1 MDNREIKSIIE
12 GLLFTFGE
20 PIESSEMAKVM
31 DLTNKEVL
39 SILLEM
45 KDEFDYNRRGI
56 RIIRFNNSFQLSTR
70 PEHHD
75 WIKTVVQGR
84 NTRPLSN
91 AALETLS
98 IVAYKQPVT
107 KADID
112 HIRGV
117 KSDRSLETL
126 IGRRLVKEIGKLD
139 KPGKPNIY
147 GTTDEFLKYFGLQS
161 LQELPPV
168 DNFTIEDKGIEEF
181 YNEG

>member
-1 MDNREIKSIIE
+1 MEKREVKSIIE

-20 PIESSEMAKVM
+20 PIESNEIAKVLDM
-31 DLTNKEVL
+31 NNKEVL
-39 SILLEM
+39 SIILEM

-56 RIIRFNNSFQLSTR
+56 RIVRFNNSFQLGTR
-70 PEHHD
+70 PEHHQ
-75 WIKTVVQGR
+75 WIKMIVQDR
-84 NTRPLSN
+84 NTRSLSN

-98 IVAYKQPVT
+98 IVAYKQPAT

-126 IGRRLVKEIGKLD
+126 IGRRLVKELGKLD

-147 GTTDEFLKYFGLQS
+147 GTTDEFLRYFGLQS
-161 LQELPPV
+161 
-168 DNFTIEDKGIEEF
+168 IEDLPSVEGFNVEE
-181 YNEG
+181 EE

>member
-1 MDNREIKSIIE
+1 MDKREIKSIIE

-20 PIESSEMAKVM
+20 PIDCNEVAKV
-31 DLTNKEVL
+31 LGIPNKEVL

-45 KDEFDYNRRGI
+45 KDEFDFNRRGI
-56 RIIRFNNSFQLSTR
+56 RIIRFNNSFQLGTR
-70 PEHHD
+70 PEHHE
-75 WIKTVVQGR
+75 WIKQIVQGR
-84 NTRPLSN
+84 NTRSLSN

-126 IGRRLVKEIGKLD
+126 IGRRLAKEVGKLD
-139 KPGKPNIY
+139 KPGKPNLY
-147 GTTDEFLKYFGLQS
+147 GTTDEFLRYFGLES
-161 LQELPPV
+161 LKELPPI
-168 DNFTIEDKGIEEF
+168 DDFRIEEI
-181 YNEG
+181 EEE

>member
-1 MDNREIKSIIE
+1 MDNRELKSIIE

-20 PIESSEMAKVM
+20 PIESSELAKVLDM
-31 DLTNKEVL
+31 PTKDVH

-45 KDEFDYNRRGI
+45 KDEFDYNRRGV
-56 RIIRFNNSFQLSTR
+56 RIIRFNKSFQLGTR
-70 PEHHD
+70 PEHHE
-75 WIKTVVQGR
+75 WIKQIVQGR
-84 NTRPLSN
+84 NTRSLSN

-126 IGRRLVKEIGKLD
+126 IGRRLVKEAGKLD
-139 KPGKPNIY
+139 KPGRPNLY
-147 GTTDEFLKYFGLQS
+147 GTTDEFLRYFGLES
-161 LQELPPV
+161 LEQLPPV
-168 DNFTIEDKGIEEF
+168 DEFTIEEE
-181 YNEG
+181 E